1 MSIYNSISRRRFIQI
16 SSVGAV
22 SGSLWMACSRGGQPN
37 SSLTPHEL
45 SLVEAVA
52 DQIIPPDQDP
62 GGKEAGV
69 AQFIEIQLRGPYQR
83 FHSDYRQGLAK
94 IEKTSTSLYQKSF
107 LELSF
112 SQQTELLT
120 ALEGNKLSDKIWEP
134 GESGTFFRLI
144 CDHCMQGFYGSP
156 RHGGNRNCASWKMLG
171 LDYPQVAGRNVV

>member
-1 MSIYNSISRRRFIQI
+1 MSVYNSISRRRFIQI
-16 SSVGAV
+16 SSTLAV
-22 SGSLWMACSRGGQPN
+22 SGNFWIACSGRGQP
-37 SSLTPHEL
+37 SSSMNPHEL

-52 DQIIPPDQDP
+52 DQIIPPDQDA

-83 FHSDYRQGLAK
+83 FQSDYRKGLAK
-94 IEKTSTSLYQKSF
+94 LEKTCASLYQESF

-120 ALEGNKLSDKIWEP
+120 ALETNTVSEEIWES

-156 RHGGNRNCASWKMLG
+156 RHGGNRNCVSWMMLG